1 MNISQTRMKIVN
13 SYSLYDIIYSLYVYI
28 AYIAYIVYIV
38 YLNNYINYLY
48 MTTTNIHDEINDHHI
63 INENQTLNQDPFDF
77 HKLSL
82 SHDYYSITWISL
94 KKSQFIGAKIHG
106 VEVFLLPS
114 DFFWIYINFITFA
127 ICLLLTMILLLKE
140 SLVDDIYFEATWIML
155 ILRIVIVAF
164 AQNKLLPE
172 FASGYSKLLYSL
184 KHYKE
189 FTHPGF
195 AHFVGLCQMI
205 IASFTLFSILLFVCM
220 AETYITPVTNFGGIC
235 VLSELD
241 DWIGELIVSKRLKG
255 SETLKKGERD
265 SIYKSKKGDSNP
277 YEYEANDEYISND
290 EYLVKD
296 LNLRVS
302 LTNKLALITDED
314 LEIEVDECLNLNAHW
329 SIVQLEKMIKLIPWS
344 IVLPIITIPASMYMP
359 ILSNFI
365 RSYTY

>member
-1 MNISQTRMKIVN
+1 MSQ
-13 SYSLYDIIYSLYVYI
+13 S
-28 AYIAYIVYIV
+28 
-38 YLNNYINYLY
+38 NNQIK
-48 MTTTNIHDEINDHHI
+48 DHHAV
-63 INENQTLNQDPFDF
+63 NESEAVNQEDPFDF
-77 HKLSL
+77 HKLTL
-82 SHDYYSITWISL
+82 NHDYYSITWISL

-106 VEVFLLPS
+106 IEVFLLPS
-114 DFFWIYINFITFA
+114 DFFWIYINFITFS

-140 SLVDDIYFEATWIML
+140 SLVDDIYVEANWIML

-172 FASGYSKLLYSL
+172 FSSGYSKLLYSL

-241 DWIGELIVSKRLKG
+241 DWIGELIISQKLKG
-255 SETLKKGERD
+255 SKTISKEEREN
-265 SIYKSKKGDSNP
+265 IYKSKKEENNP
-277 YEYEANDEYISND
+277 YQHEQVETVYDDSDDYS
-290 EYLVKD
+290 LKD

-302 LTNKLALITDED
+302 LTNKLALITEED
-314 LEIEVDECLNLNAHW
+314 LEVEVDECLNLNAHW
-329 SIVQLEKMIKLIPWS
+329 SIVQMEKMIKLVPWS
-344 IVLPIITIPASMYMP
+344 IIIPIITIPTSIYMP
-359 ILSNFI
+359 ILSSFI
-365 RSYTY
+365 REYTN